1 MSTAKLSYKLYRW
14 IGESGGY
21 QIGRK
26 VLCPANRE
34 TTHGLRVLMRCDFGW
49 LYWVNYQDIEEHD
62 TTYREREKEAE
73 GAN

>member
-14 IGESGGY
+14 IGEDGGW

-26 VLCPANRE
+26 VLTPANRE
-34 TTHGLRVLMRCDFGW
+34 ATHGLRVLMRCDFGR
-49 LYWVNYQDIEEHD
+49 LYWVDYQDIEAHD
-62 TTYREREKEAE
+62 TTYREQEKEAE